1 MNAKHGFP
9 IFKTFIEGNN
19 VKETKQ
25 IELSEITND
34 DYKKIIDLSKD
45 PNIFSKLYSSIAPS
59 IYGHEDIKK
68 ALALALFGGVPIH

>member
-19 VKETKQ
+19 VKETRQ
-25 IELSEITND
+25 IELSEISHED
-34 DYKKIIDLSKD
+34 QRKITELSKD
-45 PNIFSKLYSSIAPS
+45 PNLFDKIYSSIAPS

-68 ALALALFGGVPIH
+68 SIALAIFGGVPV